1 MSRLHGWMQDP
12 ESLGWTYGGS
22 YYVAEM
28 WGPSINDPI
37 NPWAV
42 GVRMWPL
49 LGEAD
54 SNDPTCPL
62 EAKHGATAR
71 STSSARR
78 RRGRMWRAGK
88 G

>member
-1 MSRLHGWMQDP
+1 MQDP

-22 YYVAEM
+22 YYVAQM

-37 NPWAV
+37 NPNAV
-42 GVRMWPL
+42 GVRMWPR

-62 EAKHGATAR
+62 DARHGAIYFVGEGQAR
-71 STSSARR
+71 AYVESWERASGMST
-78 RRGRMWRAGK
+78 
-88 G
+88 